1 MCFFYF
7 FEALSPPKSSQQNAS
22 SAVLASR
29 LGSVPL
35 HRRRATPRPSA
46 TLDFGQA
53 CKAGLLDDT
62 GGALSDMMESPM
74 QASGVVRLA
83 WSWRLGLWRGAGAG
97 GGSARAPAF
106 CGISACTGDGCAVG
120 PRRVCVHG
128 NFCKR
133 RLRQHGRVLCPSG
146 LRVHGVCSYS
156 VRGSFGSGFE
166 RFAFGRR
173 VDPSFLNAEMLGV
186 CAECTGRRQSP
197 PTWGSTALKRV
208 GKRDH

>member
-1 MCFFYF
+1 
-7 FEALSPPKSSQQNAS
+7 
-22 SAVLASR
+22 
-29 LGSVPL
+29 
-35 HRRRATPRPSA
+35 
-46 TLDFGQA
+46 
-53 CKAGLLDDT
+53 
-62 GGALSDMMESPM
+62 M

-166 RFAFGRR
+166 RFAFGRQHKSR
-173 VDPSFLNAEMLGV
+173 SFREISAAAPMSCAAPMSRAGAKHMTIKLIGKLIVDIEVNLTTHN
-186 CAECTGRRQSP
+186 TTRQIS
-197 PTWGSTALKRV
+197 
-208 GKRDH
+208 